1 VSTPR
6 NPKSAAGGP
15 ANDNLR
21 QRRSLKAKPRLPQAE
36 VRLPQ
41 AMPVQMVEVE
51 ALAELLDSLP
61 PIANDNEG
69 QGE

>member
-1 VSTPR
+1 VSAPR
-6 NPKSAAGGP
+6 NPKPGPGGP

-36 VRLPQ
+36 VRLPK

-51 ALAELLDSLP
+51 VLAELLDSLP
-61 PIANDNEG
+61 AVANDNEG
-69 QGE
+69 IGK